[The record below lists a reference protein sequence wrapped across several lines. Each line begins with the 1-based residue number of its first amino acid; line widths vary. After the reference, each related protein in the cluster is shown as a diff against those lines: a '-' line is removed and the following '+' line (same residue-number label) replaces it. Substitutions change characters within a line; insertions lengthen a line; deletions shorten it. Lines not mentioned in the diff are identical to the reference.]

1 MAYCGWP
8 GGSGFAGVGGG
19 WVWRGGGG
27 LGFGGV
33 DGGGVRGFVGCGA
46 MWLGAALSFYGNFP
60 DIS

>member
-8 GGSGFAGVGGG
+8 GGSGFAGVGG
-19 WVWRGGGG
+19 V
-27 LGFGGV
+27 GFCGV
-33 DGGGVRGFVGCGA
+33 DRGGVRGFVGCGA

>member
-8 GGSGFAGVGGG
+8 GPSGLAGVGGG
-19 WVWRGGGG
+19 G
-27 LGFGGV
+27 LAEGEGRV
-33 DGGGVRGFVGCGA
+33 SLVGGA